1 MENLEIGALQEWI
14 TSIEVSEEEKK
25 KVQED
30 FKKAF
35 AAQQQVFSNQKKN
48 QELANIISK
57 ILKEFFHYDNVIK
70 NLANYVD
77 VKNIGKLKI
86 IFLPV
91 LEKRFSKVSDYIDYL
106 ESNLN
111 NLSKEDKQLIY
122 EVIKTE
128 KIWTNWDKLKKENKY
143 SEFLSSIESELTRI
157 LW

>member
-1 MENLEIGALQEWI
+1 
-14 TSIEVSEEEKK
+14 
-25 KVQED
+25 VQED

-128 KIWTNWDKLKKENKY
+128 KI
-143 SEFLSSIESELTRI
+143 
-157 LW
+157 